1 MKSNFSSEHMIKTI
15 VITNDQDTI
24 KENFESNELDL
35 HVFFQLDTNNTM
47 NLMKIFDQRN
57 DLDKEHWLL
66 DISSW
71 TNEKEFAYEVN
82 DIKLDL
88 DDDVFLFETN
98 ETSETI
104 RIWEFYQI
112 HSSIPETILKY
123 GHWTPKFGLNVETS
137 SKWRRRRDLQV

>member
-1 MKSNFSSEHMIKTI
+1 M
-15 VITNDQDTI
+15 
-24 KENFESNELDL
+24 
-35 HVFFQLDTNNTM
+35 
-47 NLMKIFDQRN
+47 
-57 DLDKEHWLL
+57 

-112 HSSIPETILKY
+112 HSSIPETILEY